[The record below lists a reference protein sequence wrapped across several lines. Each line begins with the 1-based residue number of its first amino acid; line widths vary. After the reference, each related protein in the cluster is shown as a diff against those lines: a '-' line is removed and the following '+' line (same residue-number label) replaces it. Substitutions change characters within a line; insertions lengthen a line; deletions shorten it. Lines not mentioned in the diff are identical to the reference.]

1 MQTTFAAGTRREY
14 RLRLRGGEAVLG
26 GRTWVMGVLNVTPD
40 SFSDGGRFLDAGA
53 ALAQG
58 LALFEEGVARL
69 RDATAALADAD
80 TRVQQL
86 VESIDGSLT
95 VADQRS

>member
-1 MQTTFAAGTRREY
+1 MTSEESV
-14 RLRLRGGEAVLG
+14 LRLQSIVSELE
-26 GRTWVMGVLNVTPD
+26 
-40 SFSDGGRFLDAGA
+40 SDRLP
-53 ALAQG
+53 LAQA

-69 RDATAALADAD
+69 REATTALSEAD

-95 VADQRS
+95 VADQ

>member
-1 MQTTFAAGTRREY
+1 MTYEESVQ
-14 RLRLRGGEAVLG
+14 RLQAIVSELEGDRL
-26 GRTWVMGVLNVTPD
+26 
-40 SFSDGGRFLDAGA
+40 S
-53 ALAQG
+53 LAQA

-69 RDATAALADAD
+69 REATVALSDAD

-86 VESIDGSLT
+86 VESIDGSLS

>member
-1 MQTTFAAGTRREY
+1 MTYEESVTRLQAIVGELESD
-14 RLRLRGGEAVLG
+14 RL
-26 GRTWVMGVLNVTPD
+26 P
-40 SFSDGGRFLDAGA
+40 
-53 ALAQG
+53 LAQA

-69 RDATAALADAD
+69 REATAALADAD

-86 VESIDGSLT
+86 VESIDGSLA

>member
-1 MQTTFAAGTRREY
+1 MTYEASVTRLQAIVGELESD
-14 RLRLRGGEAVLG
+14 RL
-26 GRTWVMGVLNVTPD
+26 P
-40 SFSDGGRFLDAGA
+40 
-53 ALAQG
+53 LAQA

-69 RDATAALADAD
+69 REATAALADAD

-86 VESIDGSLT
+86 VESIDGSLA

>member
-1 MQTTFAAGTRREY
+1 MTYEESVQ
-14 RLRLRGGEAVLG
+14 RLQAIVSELEGDRL
-26 GRTWVMGVLNVTPD
+26 P
-40 SFSDGGRFLDAGA
+40 
-53 ALAQG
+53 LAQA

-69 RDATAALADAD
+69 REATLALSEADA
-80 TRVQQL
+80 RVQQL

>member
-1 MQTTFAAGTRREY
+1 MTYEESVQ
-14 RLRLRGGEAVLG
+14 RLQAIVGELESDRL
-26 GRTWVMGVLNVTPD
+26 P
-40 SFSDGGRFLDAGA
+40 
-53 ALAQG
+53 LAQA

-69 RDATAALADAD
+69 REATAALADAD

-86 VESIDGSLT
+86 VESIDGSLA

>member
-1 MQTTFAAGTRREY
+1 MTYEESVQ
-14 RLRLRGGEAVLG
+14 RLQAIVTELEGDRL
-26 GRTWVMGVLNVTPD
+26 P
-40 SFSDGGRFLDAGA
+40 
-53 ALAQG
+53 LAQA

-69 RDATAALADAD
+69 REATAALSAAD

-86 VESIDGSLT
+86 AESIDGSLA

>member
-1 MQTTFAAGTRREY
+1 MTYEESV
-14 RLRLRGGEAVLG
+14 LRLQAIVSELEGDRL
-26 GRTWVMGVLNVTPD
+26 P
-40 SFSDGGRFLDAGA
+40 
-53 ALAQG
+53 LAQA

-69 RDATAALADAD
+69 REATAALSEAD

-86 VESIDGSLT
+86 VESIDGSLA

>member
-1 MQTTFAAGTRREY
+1 MTYEESVQ
-14 RLRLRGGEAVLG
+14 RLQVIVGELEGDRL
-26 GRTWVMGVLNVTPD
+26 P
-40 SFSDGGRFLDAGA
+40 
-53 ALAQG
+53 LAQA

-69 RDATAALADAD
+69 REATAALAEAD

-95 VADQRS
+95 VADQRN

>member
-1 MQTTFAAGTRREY
+1 MTYEESVQ
-14 RLRLRGGEAVLG
+14 RLQVIVSELEGDRL
-26 GRTWVMGVLNVTPD
+26 P
-40 SFSDGGRFLDAGA
+40 
-53 ALAQG
+53 LARA

-69 RDATAALADAD
+69 REATAALADAD

-86 VESIDGSLT
+86 VESIDGSLA

>member
-1 MQTTFAAGTRREY
+1 MTYEESVQ
-14 RLRLRGGEAVLG
+14 RLQAIVSELEGDRL
-26 GRTWVMGVLNVTPD
+26 
-40 SFSDGGRFLDAGA
+40 S
-53 ALAQG
+53 LAQA

-69 RDATAALADAD
+69 REATVALSDAD

-86 VESIDGSLT
+86 VESIDGSLA

>member
-1 MQTTFAAGTRREY
+1 MTYEESVTRLQAIVGELEAD
-14 RLRLRGGEAVLG
+14 RL
-26 GRTWVMGVLNVTPD
+26 P
-40 SFSDGGRFLDAGA
+40 
-53 ALAQG
+53 LAQA

-69 RDATAALADAD
+69 REATAALADAD